1 MIFQGNCS
9 AVVTPFTKNGK
20 KINYT
25 ALKKLIDKQIAGN
38 CGAILFIG
46 TTGES
51 TTLTQK
57 EKNELAEFGI
67 KYVNKRVPVIVGA
80 GSNNTLEAIEKSK
93 IYEKLGAD
101 ALLHVTPYYNKC
113 TQKGLIAH
121 YTKIADNINI
131 PIIMYNVPSRTGVNI
146 LPETVQVLSQHKNI
160 VGIKEASGN
169 IDQIAEIVRTCSNDF
184 TVYSGDDA
192 IVLPVLA
199 LGGKG
204 VISVA
209 GNIIPSTMNL
219 LCQEFFKGN
228 IDKARQIQFE
238 INPLVKLLFSE
249 VNPIP
254 IKTALNILGYNVG
267 DCRLP
272 LTSMDSAKKKKLK
285 QKLLNMKLD

>member
-67 KYVNKRVPVIVGA
+67 KCINKRVPVIVGA

>member
-9 AVVTPFTKNGK
+9 AVITPFTQDGS
-20 KINYT
+20 KINYN
-25 ALKKLIDKQIAGN
+25 AFKKIIDKQIAGN
-38 CGAILFIG
+38 CSAIVFIG

-51 TTLTQK
+51 TTLTRK

-67 KYVNKRVPVIVGA
+67 NYVNKRVPVIVGA
-80 GSNNTLEAIEKSK
+80 GSNNTLEAIEKSQT
-93 IYEKLGAD
+93 YEKLGAD

-121 YTKIADNINI
+121 YTKIADKVNI

-146 LPETVQVLSQHKNI
+146 LPETVQVLSKHPNI

-169 IDQIAEIVRTCSNDF
+169 IDQIAEIIRICPKDF
-184 TVYSGDDA
+184 TVYSGDDG
-192 IVLPVLA
+192 IVLPILA

-204 VISVA
+204 VISVV
-209 GNIIPSTMNL
+209 GNILPKTMAK
-219 LCQEFFKGN
+219 LCKEFFDGKV
-228 IDKARQIQFE
+228 DQARAIQFQ

-254 IKTALNILGYNVG
+254 VKTAMNILGYNEG
-267 DCRLP
+267 PCRLP

-285 QKLLNMKLD
+285 QYLLSMHLE